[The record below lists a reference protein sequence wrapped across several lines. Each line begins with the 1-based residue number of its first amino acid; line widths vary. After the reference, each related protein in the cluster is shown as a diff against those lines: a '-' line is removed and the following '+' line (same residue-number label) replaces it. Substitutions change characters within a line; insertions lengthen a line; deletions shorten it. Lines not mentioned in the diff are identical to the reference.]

1 MTRLEIISDL
11 KNISPLIQNAIF
23 AEIKRLELSI
33 LRTNQKI
40 HALEQK
46 YQINSEQFLA
56 NYTAEDLEGS
66 DEEYIKWIGELKI
79 QQRLTEKLK
88 QLQEIDYVIK

>member
-1 MTRLEIISDL
+1 MTRLEIISNL

-23 AEIKRLELSI
+23 AEIKRLELGV
-33 LRTNQKI
+33 LRTNKKI
-40 HALEQK
+40 QELEERN
-46 YQINSEQFLA
+46 QISSEQFLA
-56 NYTAEDLEGS
+56 NYTAENLRGG
-66 DEEYIKWIGELKI
+66 DEEYITWLGELKM